1 MGIGVTGTGTPA
13 GAIPGAAA
21 AVFGGA
27 VTLVGV
33 GMQVIG
39 GVLQLWSDP
48 ETGQRNVT
56 AGSFSIA
63 TAGVATS
70 YSNAMMRGGNNYLS
84 RAYNANVN
92 SGSATAGAVIDAL
105 QSIPRFLQP
114 QQAKCEES
122 GN

>member
-1 MGIGVTGTGTPA
+1 
-13 GAIPGAAA
+13 
-21 AVFGGA
+21 
-27 VTLVGV
+27 
-33 GMQVIG
+33 MQVIG

-70 YSNAMMRGGNNYLS
+70 YSNAVMRGGNNYLS

-92 SGSATAGAVIDAL
+92 SGSAAAGAVIDAL
-105 QSIPRFLQP
+105 QSIPGFLQP